1 MLLRGK
7 FTHSFPFRQ
16 AFSLLFFFPSCR
28 RIQKKISTTILKK
41 NVNHIKKVL
50 HKLLYYKFNAYLCT
64 LNYLK
69 DSNYTY
75 EKV

>member
-1 MLLRGK
+1 MANLRILS
-7 FTHSFPFRQ
+7 HSAKLFPYF
-16 AFSLLFFFPSCR
+16 FSFLPVEESKRRYQQQFFE
-28 RIQKKISTTILKK
+28 K